1 MDHRIVR
8 DLMMGVDGEAPAC
21 QPPTSA
27 PSPHRATVDA
37 VQCGDVG
44 CAGAM
49 CTAGWC
55 KGSCCGVAGAHRS
68 KVRLWA
74 HARRGRRETL
84 DVPALKKGAIGLG
97 CRTFYPSFE
106 APCVSGTRHHTPV
119 CVTPPALVVDL
130 VDPAA
135 ACLAFTSS
143 KSESSIRVTSHTSQ
157 SYTIPLPLNTIRYI
171 STAHGDHAREAS
183 PGCSTAGRVAIVHL
197 RTTHVL

>member
-1 MDHRIVR
+1 MDPPFVR
-8 DLMMGVDGEAPAC
+8 DLRMGVDGEAFAC

-27 PSPHRATVDA
+27 PSPHGATVDA

-55 KGSCCGVAGAHRS
+55 KCARGSCCGVAGAHRS

-84 DVPALKKGAIGLG
+84 DVPALKKGAIGQG

-106 APCVSGTRHHTPV
+106 APWGGGER
-119 CVTPPALVVDL
+119 
-130 VDPAA
+130 
-135 ACLAFTSS
+135 
-143 KSESSIRVTSHTSQ
+143 
-157 SYTIPLPLNTIRYI
+157 
-171 STAHGDHAREAS
+171 
-183 PGCSTAGRVAIVHL
+183 
-197 RTTHVL
+197 